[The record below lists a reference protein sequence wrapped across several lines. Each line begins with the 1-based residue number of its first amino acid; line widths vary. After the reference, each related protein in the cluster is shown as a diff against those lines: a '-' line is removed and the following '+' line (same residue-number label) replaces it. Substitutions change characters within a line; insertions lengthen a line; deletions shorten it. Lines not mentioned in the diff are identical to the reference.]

1 MGIVYLC
8 IVKPKFVLIMIN
20 QKPISARI
28 SHQTLWEMDMVKQEN
43 GISRNHIL
51 NEGARLYLYLMN
63 RRKIYK
69 ATPSPDYRWK
79 ILNGFLKLWFPEAAE
94 W

>member
-1 MGIVYLC
+1 
-8 IVKPKFVLIMIN
+8 MIN

-28 SHQTLWEMDMVKQEN
+28 HHQTIWEMDLEKQAS
-43 GISRNHIL
+43 GMSRNHIL
-51 NEGARLYLYLMN
+51 NEGARLYLYLLDT
-63 RRKIYK
+63 RRRYK
-69 ATPSPDYRWK
+69 SIPFPDDRKK

>member
-1 MGIVYLC
+1 ML
-8 IVKPKFVLIMIN
+8 N

-28 SHQTLWEMDMVKQEN
+28 HHQTIWEMDLEKLAS
-43 GISRNHIL
+43 GITRNHIL
-51 NEGARLYLYLMN
+51 NEGAMLYLYLLDT
-63 RRKIYK
+63 RRRYK
-69 ATPSPDYRWK
+69 SIPSPDDRKK